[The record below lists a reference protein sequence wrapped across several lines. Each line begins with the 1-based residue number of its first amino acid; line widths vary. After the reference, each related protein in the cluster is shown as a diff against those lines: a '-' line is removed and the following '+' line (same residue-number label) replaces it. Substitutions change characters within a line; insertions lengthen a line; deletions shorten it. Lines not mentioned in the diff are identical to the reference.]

1 MKIVTKLQQSCH
13 ILVTTWRYFCFR
25 NVNQKLFT
33 MKKIF
38 LSLTVLFAIS
48 NLLSAQTT
56 GTSTDTFK
64 PSGKP
69 IVTIFND
76 FAYNTSNSKSNAAF
90 ELSRA
95 YFGYGY
101 NFSQNFSGK
110 IVFDVANS
118 AGLNPSAFTAFLKNA
133 FVEYSDR
140 LLTVDMGMIGTSM
153 FSLQEG
159 IWGKRYLAKTFQD
172 QYGFGSSADLGVSAK
187 LQLAPQVSIDAQ
199 LLNGEGFQKV
209 QADSTLKVAAGL
221 TVKPVT
227 NLVARVYVDYM
238 KKNVAQKSFN
248 AFLAYTG
255 ENLTLGAEYDMQVG
269 NKMIADHNFS
279 GISLHATYKTSK
291 SMTIFA
297 RFDDLTSKKIGSSTS
312 GWDTADGQ
320 LYMAG
325 LEFFPVKGVQVSP
338 NIRYSKPSLSSL
350 HSTTSFDVNVGL
362 NF

>member
-1 MKIVTKLQQSCH
+1 MKIVTKLQQFCH

-338 NIRYSKPSLSSL
+338 NIRYSKP
-350 HSTTSFDVNVGL
+350 
-362 NF
+362 